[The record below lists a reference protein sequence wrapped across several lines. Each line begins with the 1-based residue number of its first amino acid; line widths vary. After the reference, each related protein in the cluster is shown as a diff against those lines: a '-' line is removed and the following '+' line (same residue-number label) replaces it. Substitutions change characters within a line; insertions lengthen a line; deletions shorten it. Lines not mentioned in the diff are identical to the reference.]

1 MSRIDSAL
9 QADSYL
15 YHTTSVSNLQSILR
29 NGVQPTTDGHRDGLE
44 HDLTRIAAEHG
55 IEIPITRQDCVF
67 CYASSEQ
74 ATRLTQLGTPDSDE
88 YGGLQSNDA
97 IVVIDGQEIDDDV
110 FVGEFRLISDAIDH
124 QHMPEPDDV
133 MISDSYEDAL
143 RRYADTLTRVEP
155 FSSLVDICS
164 DFRLAE
170 VVVEN
175 GIPPG
180 AIVGWIE

>member
-1 MSRIDSAL
+1 
-9 QADSYL
+9 
-15 YHTTSVSNLQSILR
+15 
-29 NGVQPTTDGHRDGLE
+29 
-44 HDLTRIAAEHG
+44 
-55 IEIPITRQDCVF
+55 
-67 CYASSEQ
+67 
-74 ATRLTQLGTPDSDE
+74 
-88 YGGLQSNDA
+88 
-97 IVVIDGQEIDDDV
+97 
-110 FVGEFRLISDAIDH
+110 
-124 QHMPEPDDV
+124 MPEPDDV